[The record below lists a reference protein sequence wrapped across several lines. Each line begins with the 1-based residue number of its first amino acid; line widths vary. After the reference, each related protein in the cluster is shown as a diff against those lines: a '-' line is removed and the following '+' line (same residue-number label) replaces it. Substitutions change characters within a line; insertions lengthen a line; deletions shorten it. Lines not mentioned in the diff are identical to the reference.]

1 MTFAASSQN
10 MLEVHMS
17 TIYHKG
23 GKSLPLPNPLYSV
36 RNEMI
41 MAPNKTMAPFNTK
54 DDIDFVNTPN
64 IIQTLEIHW
73 ERKEMAS

>member
-1 MTFAASSQN
+1 MAFAASSQN

-41 MAPNKTMAPFNTK
+41 MAPNKTMAPFKRSKTSCSPLLGPLAFLLA
-54 DDIDFVNTPN
+54 I
-64 IIQTLEIHW
+64 
-73 ERKEMAS
+73 

>member
-1 MTFAASSQN
+1 
-10 MLEVHMS
+10 MS

-41 MAPNKTMAPFNTK
+41 MAPNKTMAPLQLYPGYYHFFSPSVTRTMEK
-54 DDIDFVNTPN
+54 R
-64 IIQTLEIHW
+64 TLSQITVVS
-73 ERKEMAS
+73 MV

>member
-1 MTFAASSQN
+1 
-10 MLEVHMS
+10 MS

-41 MAPNKTMAPFNTK
+41 MATNKTMAPFRCQGGRGGIKK
-54 DDIDFVNTPN
+54 DGG
-64 IIQTLEIHW
+64 
-73 ERKEMAS
+73 RSRGS